1 VKAKS
6 LKKELYQAKVTDTE
20 ELHMQRP
27 LWRIRWPKSKT
38 DFEVA
43 LQVERKKVEETGDY
57 LNAVIEGKSGLATQF
72 C

>member
-1 VKAKS
+1 
-6 LKKELYQAKVTDTE
+6 
-20 ELHMQRP
+20 MQRP